1 MNMQNK
7 SIKYGSHL
15 LSEVTVIF
23 LLTLPIA
30 NSLSH
35 GIYFLL
41 FLAIWVFFIILG
53 RWVGDTHTYFFL
65 GFVPV
70 LIFHFMGFPLLHTF
84 ILALILTW
92 RFAMIRRE
100 TLEYPEIIYLGLTVI
115 LMIFNMIQK
124 HDPTLII
131 YLFIQF
137 FVVSIGSALSYMTNM
152 KSTKHYVRYLLSYI
166 VFLTSGSIVILII
179 FFGLKKIW
187 DVVFPYLAMALGHI
201 VGQLSFL
208 DSFFKDVE
216 MPESKED
223 PVAFQPEEDVTDL
236 PSTFDA
242 LAPGLILNFIII
254 GLLILF
260 VLWLVLKKRRGPESK
275 IRQVNQPH
283 IVKPLKQKEEKNVS
297 RLFNFSRRKPVHPVR
312 KAMYDLERKALKHG
326 QGRLPF
332 ETVDEWFGRLEIDL
346 PSDIYQMIRYG
357 EINVD
362 RKKIALFLKQLKEAE
377 RKIIANDSGR

>member
-1 MNMQNK
+1 MQNK

-23 LLTLPIA
+23 LLALPIA

-35 GIYFLL
+35 GIYYLL

-70 LIFHFMGFPLLHTF
+70 FIFYFMGFPLLHTF

-124 HDPTLII
+124 NDPTLII

-166 VFLTSGSIVILII
+166 GLLLSGSVVTLII

-201 VGQLSFL
+201 VGIFSFL
-208 DSFFKDVE
+208 DSLFKDIE
-216 MPESKED
+216 IPESEED
-223 PVAFQPEEDVTDL
+223 PVVFEPEEDISEL
-236 PSTFDA
+236 PSMFDA

-260 VLWLVLKKRRGPESK
+260 VFWLVLKKRRGPESK

-283 IVKPLKQKEEKNVS
+283 VIEPLKQKEEKNVS
-297 RLFNFSRRKPVHPVR
+297 RLFNFLRRKPVHPVR
-312 KAMYDLERKALKHG
+312 KAVYDLERKALKHG

-332 ETVDEWFGRLEIDL
+332 ETVDEWFERLEIDL

-357 EINVD
+357 DIDVD
-362 RKKIALFLKQLKEAE
+362 REKISLFKKQIKEAE
-377 RKIIANDSGR
+377 RKILANESGG